1 MCRYILHFGTRPN
14 NSAIKTIPMLNN
26 KKTVALGD
34 IEIFFSAKV
43 GILLTN
49 KIATNIVKYGVNCL
63 KFIPK
68 FKFVNS

>member
-1 MCRYILHFGTRPN
+1 
-14 NSAIKTIPMLNN
+14 MLNN
-26 KKTVALGD
+26 KKTVVFGD
-34 IEIFFSAKV
+34 IDIFLSAKV

-49 KIATNIVKYGVNCL
+49 KIETNIVKYGVNCL